1 MREKECLT
9 LISKEY
15 RFQTLDEDTAILEEY
30 DKQRQSITNQYLIE
44 YYKMFDKTILLG
56 MSIEKLKKLVELIN
70 EVIADKISEC
80 EGNDE

>member
-1 MREKECLT
+1 MDKTECLT
-9 LISKEY
+9 ISSKT
-15 RFQTLDEDTAILEEY
+15 FKFKNIDEDTAILEEY

-44 YYKMFDKTILLG
+44 YYKMFDKTILSG

-80 EGNDE
+80 EVE

>member
-44 YYKMFDKTILLG
+44 YYKTR
-56 MSIEKLKKLVELIN
+56 
-70 EVIADKISEC
+70 
-80 EGNDE
+80 

>member
-1 MREKECLT
+1 MNNEENLT

-44 YYKMFDKTILLG
+44 YCKMFDKMILYK
-56 MSIEKLKKLVELIN
+56 MSLEKLKNLAEIVN
-70 EVIADKISEC
+70 EVIEEKLK
-80 EGNDE
+80 EG

>member
-1 MREKECLT
+1 MNNEENLT

-44 YYKMFDKTILLG
+44 YCKMFDKMILSNKSLDQ
-56 MSIEKLKKLVELIN
+56 LKSLAKLVN
-70 EVIADKISEC
+70 EVIEEKLA
-80 EGNDE
+80 EG